1 MFFKKGCGTMN
12 IGLFTD
18 CYYPQINGVVTST
31 MILKEELEKR
41 GHNVTIVTVRV
52 PGFQDDKPGVLR
64 IPSIPFRKW
73 KEFRIG
79 LIYPYSVIK
88 KIKDLKL
95 DIIHTQTEFSVCL
108 MARLIARIMS
118 IPVIHTY
125 HTMYEDYTH
134 YIAKRNI
141 NKRIATK
148 LSKVGS
154 KLYLNECA
162 SVIAPSEK
170 TKKALRQYGVTNHIE
185 VIPTGIK
192 LDNFKKGIYTKVQ
205 LDVKRREIGILPDEK
220 VILYLGRIAEEKS
233 IDVIIKQMPYILEK
247 RPATRLIIVGDGPK
261 RKELEALSAQLNV
274 KNHTIFTGRV
284 PWNETGLYYQL
295 GDLFL
300 SASKTETQG
309 LTILEAMSAGVPAV
323 VRNDDNI
330 KNIITHGYNG
340 MIFENDWDLAETVLK
355 CIDDDYLMKEL
366 SDNGLKTAY
375 NLSSEYFG
383 YQVENLYLKCLDQAR
398 KIS

>member
-1 MFFKKGCGTMN
+1 MN

-31 MILKEELEKR
+31 MILKDELEKR
-41 GHNVTIVTVRV
+41 GHNVTIVTVKI

-88 KIKDLKL
+88 KIKDLNL

-108 MARLIARIMS
+108 MARLIARIMG

-134 YIAKRNI
+134 YVAKRNI
-141 NKRIATK
+141 NKKIATK

-170 TKKALRQYGVTNHIE
+170 TKKALIQYGVTNNIE

-192 LDNFKKGIYTKVQ
+192 LDNFKKGIFTTAQ
-205 LDVKRREIGILPDEK
+205 LNAKRSEIGLFPDEK
-220 VILYLGRIAEEKS
+220 VLLYLGRIAEEKS
-233 IDVIIKQMPYILEK
+233 IDVIIKQMPGILEK
-247 RPATRLIIVGDGPK
+247 NSSIRLAIVGDGPK
-261 RKELEALSAQLNV
+261 RKELENLSAQLNI
-274 KNHTIFTGRV
+274 KDKTIFTGRV

-295 GDLFL
+295 ADLFV

-309 LTILEAMSAGVPAV
+309 LTILEAMSAGVPV
-323 VRNDDNI
+323 LVRHDDNI
-330 KNIITHGYNG
+330 KNFITHGYNG
-340 MIFENDWDLAETVLK
+340 MVFEKDSDVPTAVLK
-355 CIDDDYLMKEL
+355 CINDDNLLKNL
-366 SDNGLKTAY
+366 SNNGLKTAY

-383 YQVENLYLKCLDQAR
+383 YKVESLYFKCLNQAK

>member
-1 MFFKKGCGTMN
+1 MN

-31 MILKEELEKR
+31 MTLKEELEKR
-41 GHNVTIVTVRV
+41 GHNVTIITVRV
-52 PGFQDDKPGVLR
+52 PGYLDDKPGVIR

-88 KIKDLKL
+88 KIRDLNL

-108 MARLIARIMS
+108 MARLLARRMG
-118 IPVIHTY
+118 IPVVHTY
-125 HTMYEDYTH
+125 HTMYEDYAH
-134 YIAKRNI
+134 YIAKKNF

-170 TKKALRQYGVTNHIE
+170 TKNALRNYGVMNYIE

-192 LDNFKKGIYTKVQ
+192 LDNFKKGLYSKEE
-205 LDVKRREIGILPDEK
+205 LEGKRKEIGINPDEK
-220 VILYLGRIAEEKS
+220 VILYLGRVSEEKG
-233 IDVIIKQMPYILEK
+233 IDVIIKQMPDVLCK
-247 RPATRLIIVGDGPK
+247 RPDARLVIVGDGPK
-261 RKELEALSAQLNV
+261 RKELESLSHKL
-274 KNHTIFTGRV
+274 KLSDRIIFTGKV

-295 GDLFL
+295 ADLFV
-300 SASKTETQG
+300 STSKTETQG
-309 LTILEAMSAGVPAV
+309 LTILEAMSAGTPII
-323 VRNDDNI
+323 VRHDDNI
-330 KNIITHGYNG
+330 KELITDGNNGII
-340 MIFENDWDLAETVLK
+340 FKEDSDLSEAILR
-355 CIDDDYLMKEL
+355 CINDDDLMKKL
-366 SDNGLKTAY
+366 SDNGLTTSY
-375 NLSSEYFG
+375 TVSSEYFG
-383 YQVENLYLKCLDQAR
+383 CKVEALYLKCLNQER